1 MGNFKKDFKKLCVC
15 YDKKLRKCHKDN
27 FNALNNNMEY
37 FITYLK
43 YLRDYYI
50 LTNQC
55 VTSTGEDNI
64 KVTALVAA
72 ISEYEKAQKC
82 INNYYNADGTRISDE
97 EPNVVLE
104 KYNKEKAFHWSHFW
118 QLVMLNI
125 ESWTEVNA

>member
-1 MGNFKKDFKKLCVC
+1 MRNFKKDFKRLCVC
-15 YDKKLRKCHKDN
+15 YDKKLRKCHKDS

-50 LTNQC
+50 LTDQLTTEN
-55 VTSTGEDNI
+55 GENDI
-64 KVTALVAA
+64 KVTSLIAA
-72 ISEYEKAQKC
+72 ISEYEKSQSC
-82 INNYYNADGTRISDE
+82 INNYYKPDGTRLTDE
-97 EPNVVLE
+97 DEKEVLE

-125 ESWTEVNA
+125 ESWTANA